1 MQGQEIIECNKLIAE
16 LLNDKII
23 LEEDGICIISDS
35 KMWFSGNKRLEQYQ
49 KDWLIEALDNLTFDE
64 IKIIEPFGITT
75 FTPPN
80 ITVDGNKLQVCIK
93 NNVEKLSLIINEYK
107 TA

>member
-1 MQGQEIIECNKLIAE
+1 MK
-16 LLNDKII
+16 I
-23 LEEDGICIISDS
+23 LELKERIQ
-35 KMWFSGNKRLEQYQ
+35 KMPRLEQYQ

-80 ITVDGNKLQVCIK
+80 ITVDGNKLKVCIK
-93 NNVEKLSLIINEYK
+93 NNVEKHYEPHNFVGTPITDQEFNEIMTIKDYK
-107 TA
+107 K